1 MSQISLKSISGITSI
16 TTPAGVDNRFSL
28 YNFDSTERLVLDH
41 SGNLNISGV
50 TTATNFKT
58 GSTNVHSVGVEA
70 AGINVLGAD
79 TPIGAGATIYNS
91 GAAVFTGVV
100 TATQFKGDGSQLTG
114 VVQSDTPVGS
124 SNASTTFY
132 EMDKAITV
140 STDTTLSR
148 ASSNP
153 GIIYTKFQEVEVA
166 ATKSLIV
173 DAGEVLVVNTYN
185 LSS

>member
-1 MSQISLKSISGITSI
+1 MSRIRSNLITNQSADGAPTVQNGLQVTGIC
-16 TTPAGVDNRFSL
+16 
-28 YNFDSTERLVLDH
+28 
-41 SGNLNISGV
+41 
-50 TTATNFKT
+50 TATT
-58 GSTNVHSVGVEA
+58 
-70 AGINVLGAD
+70 
-79 TPIGAGATIYNS
+79 
-91 GAAVFTGVV
+91 
-100 TATQFKGDGSQLTG
+100 FKGDGSQLTG

>member
-1 MSQISLKSISGITSI
+1 MSQINLKSISGITSI
-16 TTPAGVDNRFSL
+16 TTPAGVDNQFTLHTNNTSQA
-28 YNFDSTERLVLDH
+28 FKLDLA
-41 SGNLNISGV
+41 GNIHINNHINITGISS
-50 TTATNFKT
+50 ASNFKT
-58 GSTNVHSVGVEA
+58 GSSNLHSSGLSVASIDVGNNIKVGN
-70 AGINVLGAD
+70 AGVI
-79 TPIGAGATIYNS
+79 
-91 GAAVFTGVV
+91 
-100 TATQFKGDGSQLTG
+100 TATSFVGDGSNLSG

-132 EMDKAITV
+132 EMDKTITV
-140 STDTTLSR
+140 STDTTLQR